1 MFTDK
6 IAARGLQCW
15 SSNMSNPEKG
25 DMTSFLPRR
34 QKPPFGR
41 VLPNGQISGRAF
53 QIIAG
58 NRVQKS
64 HTKVSFF
71 VPTTLQ
77 PTVIRTYFCRR
88 HWPLFRRRSLRYPWG
103 RNVAA
108 NSPGVPGSF
117 SNFLGRAAAQIAGAH
132 GQSRID
138 SAFHGFE
145 GSTPWH
151 VAPDSAT
158 PLLPPARARRRP
170 LAAPSEV
177 SPHL

>member
-1 MFTDK
+1 MHAFNPEAMIQAALGGDFTPAWILEQLPHRTLIDGTDK
-6 IAARGLQCW
+6 QY
-15 SSNMSNPEKG
+15 
-25 DMTSFLPRR
+25 
-34 QKPPFGR
+34 
-41 VLPNGQISGRAF
+41 

-64 HTKVSFF
+64 HTKVSF

-117 SNFLGRAAAQIAGAH
+117 SNFLGRAAAQIAVLMDKVGLIRLSMVLKA
-132 GQSRID
+132 
-138 SAFHGFE
+138 
-145 GSTPWH
+145 STPWH